1 MGVSNFLAQRMVGVS
16 EATTHHALRKKRG
29 TEGLELGQKGGHLS
43 PPSVNIAYT
52 EHVAQVQGP

>member
-1 MGVSNFLAQRMVGVS
+1 MGVSIFLAQRMVGVS

-29 TEGLELGQKGGHLS
+29 TEGLELGQIRGHLS

-52 EHVAQVQGP
+52 EHIA